1 MVDSGSTPAT
11 TSDRKPSPV
20 VLFRAWVSSSSSF
33 LCLFVC
39 ICQHSLHP
47 TKTDNGKTISLH
59 LPMERVQH
67 NASVLRKCHCRCC
80 EATPQFVTK
89 CCPSTL
95 THRPAHTLAQGGFS
109 HSATKSLSLL
119 AVSTAHT
126 SLPFYN
132 QLQYCHL
139 SSETVATGETRWK
152 TWLMSCLFA

>member
-1 MVDSGSTPAT
+1 MVDSGSTPTT

-20 VLFRAWVSSSSSF
+20 VLFRAWVSSNSF
-33 LCLFVC
+33 LCLSVC

-47 TKTDNGKTISLH
+47 TKTDNGKTISLP

-89 CCPSTL
+89 CCPST
-95 THRPAHTLAQGGFS
+95 AHTLAQGAFS

-132 QLQYCHL
+132 QLQFCHL
-139 SSETVATGETRWK
+139 SSKTVVTGETRWK
-152 TWLMSCLFA
+152 T